1 MKRLIAKAISFR
13 ILSIITTMIVVYL
26 ITGNLGVSLYIAG
39 TDSIIKIFLY
49 IAHEKIWKKTK
60 WLKKKK

>member
-1 MKRLIAKAISFR
+1 
-13 ILSIITTMIVVYL
+13 MIVVYL